1 MEDQDNEQHPELVID
16 RQRESDEDAVEQ
28 HAELKDGNTYDLGS
42 RRIANR
48 VGVMVA
54 VAASASLDVRMGMRE
69 RLVFVT
75 LLVRVGAID
84 ITALLLVQG
93 RVGVVVPGERGVRLR
108 HLVGLRAVGSV
119 RGKPVSVCV
128 MHEAETGE
136 AGCTP
141 AEGDELDD
149 EDEKDAKHAEG
160 NGIRLTERMK
170 SVMVSGARKRRE
182 NSQGV
187 EYTVR
192 EHSLY

>member
-1 MEDQDNEQHPELVID
+1 MEDQYNEQHPELVID
-16 RQRESDEDAVEQ
+16 RERESDEDAVEQ

-75 LLVRVGAID
+75 LLVRVGALD

-108 HLVGLRAVGSV
+108 HLVGFRAVRGM
-119 RGKPVSVCV
+119 RGKSVSMSIVCQA
-128 MHEAETGE
+128 EAFKTSSS
-136 AGCTP
+136 P
-141 AEGDELDD
+141 PEGNEFDD
-149 EDEKDAKHAEG
+149 EDQEDA
-160 NGIRLTERMK
+160 
-170 SVMVSGARKRRE
+170 
-182 NSQGV
+182 
-187 EYTVR
+187 
-192 EHSLY
+192 